1 MSEGIK
7 IINIYKDKEKFM
19 VTKLNIYDYLI
30 KIRNIISE
38 KYGFSNFYFFNKNS
52 STTVEKNKE
61 KTIVLSEILYNNN
74 SLYIKTDLGSIEISV
89 YLNQNLIHKIN
100 FSKNEKIKNF
110 IQIIKN
116 KIPNDS
122 SLVVNEFKIDITEF
136 ENDDI
141 SSILDE
147 NNNIYFI
154 SQNSAPPI
162 QTKNEEEKEQIPKS
176 KNKEKIIIKMNDK
189 TLMEKIN
196 ISMNLSEFRNLL
208 KKKNIF
214 NFQFIYKFQNDD
226 ILLDKND
233 ENNWKIEDILFKNEQ
248 NAKIIFLKTE
258 DTENKNNNDE
268 SKKDDDILISFFNKT
283 NNKKIFKK
291 KLDGNLNLN
300 EIRNIIKDEINKEFL
315 FFKKNQ
321 KDEIEKDDEKY
332 YKLNE
337 IKDSN
342 NNVYININE
351 SKLIKFKINGQN
363 KFVIKTDINI
373 TLNELRN
380 KFKEIPNEAKFLLNN
395 YEVPDE
401 STMNI
406 IEILEN
412 NEIINLKIEEGPA
425 SDKNSLSEDLKS
437 EKEST
442 EIKYKIYLNDNFL
455 KFLKQYNKATLD
467 DIRNILS
474 QQITN
479 NELFFTSDGQ
489 KILLEN
495 ENEWTLKDYCEKD
508 NKIYLKTVKSKVEQE
523 KKEEEQDT
531 KNTPIEGAICVEK
544 INDLEIYQYPKI
556 KFTEE
561 EKLNCKTIMVV
572 GQTGSG
578 KTTLL
583 NSFLNYL
590 MGIKYEDKFRY
601 KIIIEKENQ
610 KDGRS
615 VTSQVNIYYIRSVQK
630 EIPNIRIIDTP
641 GFGDTRGLDYDAK
654 IIEMIKNTFTYECD
668 TITAICFVA
677 KSTETRFND
686 FQKYIFANVMSLFGN
701 DVAENFI
708 AMLTFCDGDEP
719 RIKNYLEDKSTI
731 FGKIIDEIQDPW
743 YLTFNNSA
751 IFSGVEVKFSKMFWD
766 LGMDSYKVFIRKLL
780 MLNEKS
786 LKLSKD
792 VLDLRKKLQTTILG
806 LRPQLEQGL
815 QLMENIRREINIIET
830 NKDKI
835 DQCKN
840 FNYKFKKPEITK
852 KQLPQGEHT
861 SNCII
866 CNYTCHHP
874 CYIPDNNNKRNCAA
888 MRNGFCTVCKN
899 KCEWNQHK
907 NLPYVFEYK
916 EIEEVR
922 SSEEL
927 RKKYY
932 DSKNK
937 LSASEQIINKLG
949 EEFENILQNCYLK
962 SDEIKK
968 AVEELKRISLHVNP
982 NEDYE
987 EYIKFCI
994 QNEQNEKKSGYLDR
1008 IKGYQT
1014 LLEVNS
1020 QMNKAF
1026 HEQNMFEDFE
1036 KFKKD
1041 VIENKKKELFKKAKE
1056 ENSFCCI
1063 F

>member
-7 IINIYKDKEKFM
+7 IINIYKDKEKFHS
-19 VTKLNIYDYLI
+19 TKLNIYDSLAN
-30 KIRNIISE
+30 IRNSIST
-38 KYGFSNFYFFNKNS
+38 KYNFSNFNFFNKNN
-52 STTVEKNKE
+52 STSVEKNKE
-61 KTIVLSEILYNNN
+61 KAIILSEILYNNN
-74 SLYIKTDLGSIEISV
+74 SLYINSDLTSIEISV
-89 YLNQNLIHKIN
+89 YVNQNLNHTIN
-100 FSKNEKIKNF
+100 FSKDEKVKKF
-110 IQIIKN
+110 FLIIKN
-116 KIPNDS
+116 KIPNNS
-122 SLVVNEFKIDITEF
+122 TLVLNGFESDIKEF

-154 SQNSAPPI
+154 SLNSAPGPSF
-162 QTKNEEEKEQIPKS
+162 QTNKEKENEQKSKNE
-176 KNKEKIIIKMNDK
+176 NKEKIFIKVNDK
-189 TLMEKIN
+189 TLMDKIN

-214 NFQFIYKFQNDD
+214 NFQFIYKFQNED

-233 ENNWKIEDILFKNEQ
+233 ENNWKIEDILFQNEQ
-248 NAKIIFLKTE
+248 NAKIIFLKSEEIEIKKIVTDNE
-258 DTENKNNNDE
+258 DKH
-268 SKKDDDILISFFNKT
+268 ILISFFNKT
-283 NNKKIFKK
+283 NNKKIFEK

-300 EIRNIIKDEINKEFL
+300 EIRNDIKDKINKEFL

-332 YKLNE
+332 FKLNE

-351 SKLIKFKINGQN
+351 SKLIKFKINGQE
-363 KFVIKTDINI
+363 KFVFKTDINI

-406 IEILEN
+406 IDILEN
-412 NEIINLKIEEGPA
+412 NEIINLKIDGF
-425 SDKNSLSEDLKS
+425 DKISSSEDKKS

-489 KILLEN
+489 KISLEN

-508 NKIYLKTVKSKVEQE
+508 NKIYLKTDKSKVEQE
-523 KKEEEQDT
+523 KKEEEQNI
-531 KNTPIEGAICVEK
+531 KNTPIEGAFCVEK
-544 INDLEIYQYPKI
+544 KNGLEIYKYPKI

-615 VTSQVNIYYIRSVQK
+615 VTSQVNIYYIRSVK
-630 EIPNIRIIDTP
+630 KGIPNIRIIDTP

-830 NKDKI
+830 HRDKI

-840 FNYKFKKPEITK
+840 FNYKFKKPVITK